1 MCTRTVLARCTA
13 TISQEEA
20 AYPRNCTVAIP
31 FTIAMHLHDVILAL
45 VYGDFHALGL
55 EDVEAASK
63 SLAVPIEASQSPSRA
78 VGSVR

>member
-1 MCTRTVLARCTA
+1 
-13 TISQEEA
+13 
-20 AYPRNCTVAIP
+20 
-31 FTIAMHLHDVILAL
+31 MHLHDVILAL